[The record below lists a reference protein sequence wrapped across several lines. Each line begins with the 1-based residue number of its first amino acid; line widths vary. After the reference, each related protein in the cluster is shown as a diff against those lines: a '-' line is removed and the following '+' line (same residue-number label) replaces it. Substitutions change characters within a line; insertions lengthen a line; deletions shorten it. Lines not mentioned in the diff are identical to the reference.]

1 MAKFLTTTAIVAA
14 IEKIIRD
21 AQRELV
27 IITPYVQMSKNVV
40 TRLQDVSLKN
50 VPVKVLFGK
59 KQPRYE
65 EIKVFESLSNVEM
78 YFLEHLH
85 AKCYYNEQQMV
96 LTSMNLY

>member
-40 TRLQDVSLKN
+40 TRLKYV
-50 VPVKVLFGK
+50 
-59 KQPRYE
+59 
-65 EIKVFESLSNVEM
+65 
-78 YFLEHLH
+78 
-85 AKCYYNEQQMV
+85 
-96 LTSMNLY
+96 